1 MEKGY
6 KLGENMEKIKILI
19 TAMSLNVGGAEK
31 SLVNLLNMI
40 DLNKYDVDLM
50 LFQKRGVFLKQVP
63 KGIKF
68 VNVKEIEVLYQP
80 FKDTLKKEKFSIK
93 NLLLA
98 LCRVVCSAYEKIKWK
113 QFDQIRIH
121 RWLDFYSKW
130 IPSNERHYD
139 VGVSFAGG
147 ETAYYLVDKVN
158 CDRKVYFFHS
168 DYSKINIDAKL
179 EEIYVN
185 KVDQVVT
192 ISEACKVSLQKLFPL
207 NANKVVVLNN
217 LNSSKLVKNLS
228 KEFKPEEYSNDNE
241 IKIVSVGR
249 LHEIKG
255 YDMAIEAASILKKEN
270 LAFKWY
276 VVGEGD
282 ERAKLEKMILRHDL
296 KDNFLLLGLRENPYP
311 YVLGADV
318 LVQPSRFEG
327 KSVVLD
333 EAKILGVPIVVTNYN
348 SVHDQVKQLE
358 TGVIVDMDACSIAQG
373 VKRIIEDKELY
384 EKIKSNILKEDKG
397 EETADI
403 YLDVLCGK
411 E

>member
-1 MEKGY
+1 MG
-6 KLGENMEKIKILI
+6 KIKVLI

-40 DLNKYDVDLM
+40 DLEKYDVDLM
-50 LFQKRGVFLKQVP
+50 LFQKKGVFLKQVP
-63 KGIKF
+63 KGIKIL
-68 VNVKEIEVLYQP
+68 NVKEIEVLYQP
-80 FKDTLKKEKFSIK
+80 FKDTLKNEKLSIK
-93 NLLLA
+93 NIILA
-98 LCRVVCSAYEKIKWK
+98 LRRVVYSAYEKIKWK

-121 RWLDFYSKW
+121 RWMDFYSKW
-130 IPSNERHYD
+130 IPNNEMHYD

-147 ETAYYLVDKVN
+147 ETAYYLVDKVS

-168 DYSKINIDAKL
+168 DYSKIDIDANL

-185 KVDQVVT
+185 KVDQVIT
-192 ISEACKVSLQKLFPL
+192 ISEACKLSLQKLFPS

-217 LNSSKLVKNLS
+217 LTSSKLVKNLS
-228 KEFKPEEYSNDNE
+228 KEFSPVEYSNDE

-255 YDMAIEAASILKKEN
+255 YDMAIEAASILKKYN
-270 LAFKWY
+270 LRFKWY

-282 ERAKLEKMILRHDL
+282 ERAKLEKMISRYDL

-311 YVLGADV
+311 YVLGADL
-318 LVQPSRFEG
+318 LVQSSRFEG

-348 SVHDQVKQLE
+348 SVNDQVKQLE
-358 TGVIVDMDACSIAQG
+358 TGVIVNMDACSIAQG
-373 VKRIIEDKELY
+373 VKKIIEDKGLY
-384 EKIKSNILKEDKG
+384 EKIKSNILKEYKG
-397 EETADI
+397 EETADN
-403 YLDVLCGK
+403 YMDVLCGK